1 MYRFIMYNDINKI
14 SSHISKIIF
23 IVILNNILK
32 IKINSFLCNKIH

>member
-32 IKINSFLCNKIH
+32 IKINQFLFM

>member
-1 MYRFIMYNDINKI
+1 MHRFIMYNDINKI

-32 IKINSFLCNKIH
+32 IKINKFLFM